1 MKHSIKIAM
10 ASLLVLGSSQV
21 NATEVD
27 LDVTD
32 ILTNSVTTYI
42 KQTTI
47 ELEKSIKETLYFDTK
62 LALETLIEPADLVS
76 NEAAESKDLQL
87 ITQNKQLKGIRR

>member
-10 ASLLVLGSSQV
+10 ASLLVLGSAQV
-21 NATEVD
+21 HAVEVD

-32 ILTNSVTTYI
+32 ILTQSVASYV

-47 ELEKSIKETLYFDTK
+47 ELEKSLKETLYFDAKTV
-62 LALETLIEPADLVS
+62 LEGLLDEPVLTDSATLKNTDTSIKNV
-76 NEAAESKDLQL
+76 K
-87 ITQNKQLKGIRR
+87 

>member
-32 ILTNSVTTYI
+32 ILTNTVTTYI

-62 LALETLIEPADLVS
+62 LTLETLIEPADLVS
-76 NEAAESKDLQL
+76 NEAVSYTHLTL
-87 ITQNKQLKGIRR
+87 PTSR

>member
-62 LALETLIEPADLVS
+62 LTLETLIEPADLMS
-76 NEAAESKDLQL
+76 NEAAESKDPAV
-87 ITQNKQLKGIRR
+87 NNVK

>member
-10 ASLLVLGSSQV
+10 ASLLVLGSAQV

-32 ILTNSVTTYI
+32 ILTQSVASYV

-47 ELEKSIKETLYFDTK
+47 ELEKSLKETLYFDAKTV
-62 LALETLIEPADLVS
+62 LESLLDEPVLTDSATIKNTDASVK
-76 NEAAESKDLQL
+76 NVK
-87 ITQNKQLKGIRR
+87 

>member
-1 MKHSIKIAM
+1 M

-32 ILTNSVTTYI
+32 ILTNSVTSYI

-62 LALETLIEPADLVS
+62 LTLETLIEPADLVS
-76 NEAAESKDLQL
+76 NEAAESKDPAV
-87 ITQNKQLKGIRR
+87 NNAK

>member
-21 NATEVD
+21 NAAEVD

-62 LALETLIEPADLVS
+62 LTLETLIEPADLVS
-76 NEAAESKDLQL
+76 NEAAESKDPAV
-87 ITQNKQLKGIRR
+87 NNVK

>member
-1 MKHSIKIAM
+1 M

-32 ILTNSVTTYI
+32 ILTKSVTTYI

-62 LALETLIEPADLVS
+62 LTLGTLIEPADLVS
-76 NEAAESKDLQL
+76 NEAAESKDPAV
-87 ITQNKQLKGIRR
+87 NNVK

>member
-1 MKHSIKIAM
+1 M

-62 LALETLIEPADLVS
+62 LTLETLIESADLVS
-76 NEAAESKDLQL
+76 NEAAESKDPAV
-87 ITQNKQLKGIRR
+87 NNVK

>member
-10 ASLLVLGSSQV
+10 ASLLVLGSAQV
-21 NATEVD
+21 HATEVD

-32 ILTNSVTTYI
+32 ILTQSVASYV

-47 ELEKSIKETLYFDTK
+47 ELEKSLKETLYFDAKTV
-62 LALETLIEPADLVS
+62 LESLLDEPVLTDSATIKNTDASVK
-76 NEAAESKDLQL
+76 NVK
-87 ITQNKQLKGIRR
+87 

>member
-1 MKHSIKIAM
+1 M

-27 LDVTD
+27 LNVTD
-32 ILTNSVTTYI
+32 ILTNSVTSYI

-62 LALETLIEPADLVS
+62 LTLETLIEPADLVS
-76 NEAAESKDLQL
+76 NEAAESKDPAV
-87 ITQNKQLKGIRR
+87 NNVK

>member
-10 ASLLVLGSSQV
+10 ASLLILGSAQV
-21 NATEVD
+21 HATEVD

-32 ILTNSVTTYI
+32 ILTQSVTSYV

-47 ELEKSIKETLYFDTK
+47 ELEKSLKETLYFDAKTV
-62 LALETLIEPADLVS
+62 LEGLLDEPVLTDSTTLKNTDTSIKNV
-76 NEAAESKDLQL
+76 K
-87 ITQNKQLKGIRR
+87 

>member
-10 ASLLVLGSSQV
+10 ASLLLLGSAQV
-21 NATEVD
+21 HATEVD

-32 ILTNSVTTYI
+32 ILTQSVASYV

-47 ELEKSIKETLYFDTK
+47 ELEKSLKETLYFDAKTV
-62 LALETLIEPADLVS
+62 LEGLLDEPVLTDSTTLKNTDTSIKNV
-76 NEAAESKDLQL
+76 K
-87 ITQNKQLKGIRR
+87 

>member
-10 ASLLVLGSSQV
+10 ASLLVLGSAQV
-21 NATEVD
+21 HATEVD

-32 ILTNSVTTYI
+32 ILTQSVANYV

-47 ELEKSIKETLYFDTK
+47 ELEKSLKETLYFDAKTV
-62 LALETLIEPADLVS
+62 LEGLLDEPVLTDSTTLKNTDTSIKNA
-76 NEAAESKDLQL
+76 K
-87 ITQNKQLKGIRR
+87 

>member
-1 MKHSIKIAM
+1 M
-10 ASLLVLGSSQV
+10 ASLLVLGSQQV

-32 ILTNSVTTYI
+32 ILTNSVTSYI

-62 LALETLIEPADLVS
+62 LTLETLIEPADLVS
-76 NEAAESKDLQL
+76 NEAAESKDPAV
-87 ITQNKQLKGIRR
+87 NNAK

>member
-10 ASLLVLGSSQV
+10 ASLLVLGSLQA

-32 ILTNSVTTYI
+32 ILTQTITSYI
-42 KQTTI
+42 SQTTI
-47 ELEKSIKETLYFDTK
+47 ELENSIKDTLTFNTETMLNSW
-62 LALETLIEPADLVS
+62 LSEP
-76 NEAAESKDLQL
+76 L
-87 ITQNKQLKGIRR
+87 ITDIQAGIKTENTVKPVQ

>member
-1 MKHSIKIAM
+1 M

-32 ILTNSVTTYI
+32 ILTKSVTTYI

-62 LALETLIEPADLVS
+62 LTLETLIEPADLVS
-76 NEAAESKDLQL
+76 NEAAESKDPAV
-87 ITQNKQLKGIRR
+87 NNVK

>member
-1 MKHSIKIAM
+1 M

-62 LALETLIEPADLVS
+62 LTLETLIEPADLVS
-76 NEAAESKDLQL
+76 NEAAESKAPAV
-87 ITQNKQLKGIRR
+87 NNVK

>member
-62 LALETLIEPADLVS
+62 LTLETLIEPADLVS
-76 NEAAESKDLQL
+76 NEAVESKDPAV
-87 ITQNKQLKGIRR
+87 NNAK

>member
-10 ASLLVLGSSQV
+10 ASLLVLGSLQA

-32 ILTNSVTTYI
+32 MLTQTITSYI
-42 KQTTI
+42 SQTTI
-47 ELEKSIKETLYFDTK
+47 ELEKSIKDTLTFNTETMLNSW
-62 LALETLIEPADLVS
+62 LSEP
-76 NEAAESKDLQL
+76 L
-87 ITQNKQLKGIRR
+87 ITDIQAEIKTENTVKPVQ

>member
-10 ASLLVLGSSQV
+10 ASLLVLGSAQV
-21 NATEVD
+21 HATEVD

-32 ILTNSVTTYI
+32 ILTQSVASYV

-47 ELEKSIKETLYFDTK
+47 ELEKSLKETLYFDAKTVLEGLLDK
-62 LALETLIEPADLVS
+62 PALTDSTA
-76 NEAAESKDLQL
+76 
-87 ITQNKQLKGIRR
+87 LKNTDTSIKNVK

>member
-1 MKHSIKIAM
+1 M

-32 ILTNSVTTYI
+32 ILTNTVTTYI

-62 LALETLIEPADLVS
+62 LTLETLIEPADLVS
-76 NEAAESKDLQL
+76 NEAAESKDPAV
-87 ITQNKQLKGIRR
+87 NNAK

>member
-10 ASLLVLGSSQV
+10 ASLLVLGSAQV
-21 NATEVD
+21 HATEVD

-32 ILTNSVTTYI
+32 ILTQSVTSYV

-47 ELEKSIKETLYFDTK
+47 ELEKSLKETLYFDAKTV
-62 LALETLIEPADLVS
+62 LEGLLDEPVLTDSTALENTDTSIKNV
-76 NEAAESKDLQL
+76 K
-87 ITQNKQLKGIRR
+87 

>member
-32 ILTNSVTTYI
+32 ILTNSVTSYI

-47 ELEKSIKETLYFDTK
+47 DLEKSIKETLYFDTK
-62 LALETLIEPADLVS
+62 LTLETLIVPAELVS
-76 NEAAESKDLQL
+76 NEAAESKDPAVH
-87 ITQNKQLKGIRR
+87 NAK

>member
-62 LALETLIEPADLVS
+62 LTLETLIESADLVS
-76 NEAAESKDLQL
+76 NEAAESKDPAV
-87 ITQNKQLKGIRR
+87 NNVK

>member
-10 ASLLVLGSSQV
+10 ASLLVLGSFQA

-32 ILTNSVTTYI
+32 MLT
-42 KQTTI
+42 
-47 ELEKSIKETLYFDTK
+47 
-62 LALETLIEPADLVS
+62 
-76 NEAAESKDLQL
+76 
-87 ITQNKQLKGIRR
+87 KQLPLYIANHHRA

>member
-62 LALETLIEPADLVS
+62 LTLETLIEPVDLVS
-76 NEAAESKDLQL
+76 NEAAESKDPAV
-87 ITQNKQLKGIRR
+87 NNAK

>member
-32 ILTNSVTTYI
+32 ILTNSVTSYI

-47 ELEKSIKETLYFDTK
+47 ELEKSIKDTLYFDTK
-62 LALETLIEPADLVS
+62 LTLESLIEPADLVS
-76 NEAAESKDLQL
+76 NEVAESTNPAVK
-87 ITQNKQLKGIRR
+87 NAK

>member
-1 MKHSIKIAM
+1 M

-21 NATEVD
+21 NAAEVD

-62 LALETLIEPADLVS
+62 LTLETLIEPADLVS
-76 NEAAESKDLQL
+76 NEAAESKDPAV
-87 ITQNKQLKGIRR
+87 NNVK